1 MVKRSRYPSMN
12 APEEKTETPGGC
24 AAGPGKSRARG
35 IRHACHGSR
44 PRYARGS
51 VSTPNMVSVLSRAA
65 RNRRRK
71 AMLSS

>member
-1 MVKRSRYPSMN
+1 MPAGSGVYP
-12 APEEKTETPGGC
+12 
-24 AAGPGKSRARG
+24 AG
-35 IRHACHGSR
+35 HACHGSR